1 MVVRTTAGRIV
12 LQADVIGHE
21 KFQIDGV
28 IGQVEI
34 HFREIPEAVVQ
45 GQVHADRFLACQ
57 ESLAVDGPV
66 AIPGIIVMGTELA
79 SYAGPKMVGVLMHGT
94 VGCIMG
100 DFDLQAEHIE
110 TVLAWIAVRVWSF
123 LSG

>member
-1 MVVRTTAGRIV
+1 MVVRTIAGRIV

-34 HFREIPEAVVQ
+34 QFRGIPEAVVQ
-45 GQVHADRFLACQ
+45 GQVHAGRFLARQ
-57 ESLAVDGPV
+57 ESPTVDVLV
-66 AIPGIIVMGTELA
+66 AIPSIIVVGAELA
-79 SYAGPKMVGVLMHGT
+79 SYTGPEMVGVLMHGT